1 MLPVSLDVYGLISV
15 YVQTGYFIFYHRKED
30 SIKGRPINT
39 FELQTGKVQLLFA
52 MIFSYDLEK

>member
-1 MLPVSLDVYGLISV
+1 MLPVSLGFLRV
-15 YVQTGYFIFYHRKED
+15 YVHTGYFIDYHRKED